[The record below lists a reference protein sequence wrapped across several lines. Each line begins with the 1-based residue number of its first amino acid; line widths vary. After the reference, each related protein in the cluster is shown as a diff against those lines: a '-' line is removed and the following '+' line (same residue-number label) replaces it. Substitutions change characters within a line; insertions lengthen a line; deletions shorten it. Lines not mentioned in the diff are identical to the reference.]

1 MSQLHTVKLR
11 AMEPEDLDLL
21 YHIENDISIWHVGT
35 NNVPYSRYTLHD
47 YIAHASGDI
56 YTDKQVRLMIEND
69 HGETVGIVDLVN
81 FSPQHL
87 RAEIGIVIKD
97 CYRNLGYANAA
108 LQKIMAYAHDVL
120 HLHQLYAIIETS
132 NTVSISLFDSL
143 GFSQTTHLK
152 EWTYNGNAYMDAI
165 VMQKFLTEATHVDG
179 LITSLK

>member
-1 MSQLHTVKLR
+1 MSQQHTVILR

-21 YHIENDISIWHVGT
+21 YHIENDTSIWHVGT
-35 NNVPYSRYTLHD
+35 NNVPYSRYALHD

-69 HGETVGIVDLVN
+69 HGETVGIIDLVN

-108 LQKIMAYAHDVL
+108 IHKIIAYAQDIL
-120 HLHQLYAIIETS
+120 HLHQLYAIIETT
-132 NTVSISLFDSL
+132 NDISISLFESL
-143 GFSQTTHLK
+143 GFKQTLCLK
-152 EWTYNGNAYMDAI
+152 DWNYDGNAYIDAV
-165 VMQKFLTEATHVDG
+165 VMQKKL
-179 LITSLK
+179 L